1 MCVRMVISK
10 NLLIISLKYVFS
22 WGEKH
27 CPPPNQ
33 LLVLRKSRLVCH
45 VTGQWMGSFL
55 YADDLSLIAPSCAI
69 LARMLE
75 MVAE

>member
-1 MCVRMVISK
+1 MYADG
-10 NLLIISLKYVFS
+10 L
-22 WGEKH
+22 
-27 CPPPNQ
+27 

-45 VTGQWMGSFL
+45 VTGQWMGGFL

-75 MVAE
+75 MVAEKGTFLLVKILGTVCLPASTLWGRFE